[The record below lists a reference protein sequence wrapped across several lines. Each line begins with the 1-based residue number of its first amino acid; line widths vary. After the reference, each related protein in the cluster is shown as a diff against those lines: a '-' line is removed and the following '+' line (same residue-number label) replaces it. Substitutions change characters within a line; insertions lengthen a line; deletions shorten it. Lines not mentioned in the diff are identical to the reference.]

1 MTYTGQVTIAAAQ
14 QTDAGVHEASE
25 GVTPAQ
31 VHVVDDDAG
40 VRRSVR
46 ALAESVSLRCRAYES
61 AEQFLTESERGV
73 VGVLVTDV
81 RMPGMSGLE
90 LFARLGALGRGMQT
104 IVVTEHA
111 DVPLAVRALK
121 LGVRDLLTKPI
132 NEQELVEAIGAAL
145 EADRGAHQERAR
157 REGSVARVRRLTPRE
172 REVFYLVVHGRPNKQ
187 IAAELEL
194 SEKTIEIHRA
204 NVMKKMEA
212 GSLAELVRTAVVAES
227 AGEYAGLMGE
237 VVRRLRV
244 TPGVAVAHNGQGHGE
259 GTNGVAAH
267 HNGRAAH

>member
-1 MTYTGQVTIAAAQ
+1 MTYTGQVTTSATQ
-14 QTDAGVHEASE
+14 PTEHDAHDAYEAL
-25 GVTPAQ
+25 AQ

-61 AEQFLTESERGV
+61 AEQFLAESDRGLS
-73 VGVLVTDV
+73 GVLVTDV

-90 LFARLGALGRGMQT
+90 LYARLAALGRGLPT

-132 NEQELVEAIGAAL
+132 NEQELIEAIGAAL
-145 EADRGAHQERAR
+145 EADRAWHQERGR
-157 REGSVARVRRLTPRE
+157 REQSLARVRRLTPRE

-187 IAAELEL
+187 VAAELEL

-212 GSLAELVRTAVVAES
+212 GSLAQLVRTAVIAE
-227 AGEYAGLMGE
+227 AAPEYGALMGD
-237 VVRRLRV
+237 VLRRLRV
-244 TPGVAVAHNGQGHGE
+244 GAAPLAAHNGHSNGE
-259 GTNGVAAH
+259 ATNGVAVH
-267 HNGRAAH
+267 HNGHASRAH